1 MGCGGDGSFL
11 PPILPL
17 WFPFFRLSTNIC
29 CLQLHAKHI
38 FSTWWKMQA
47 RVLHCGTEILV
58 EVDVIN
64 MYINRRDKY
73 RWLSVKEWWGVG
85 LRMLVLLELD
95 HIRCSNLRGNLWKG
109 KIWAETWRIRRIKRL
124 KSGRNKFPV
133 WEKRL
138 VEVGVQITANAKWG
152 SCVRGQEVGE
162 QCGLSRDERACNA

>member
-124 KSGRNKFPV
+124 KSGRNKFPGLREETCGSRGSNYCKRQMRFLCQRPGGRRTV
-133 WEKRL
+133 WSE
-138 VEVGVQITANAKWG
+138 
-152 SCVRGQEVGE
+152 
-162 QCGLSRDERACNA
+162 